1 MTKDEPAGFYCC
13 LYIDLISRKKWLKKL
28 FNNFICSIIKGA
40 NIKYVGGGRGFYK
53 FFKKKFVAQETV
65 DLNIS

>member
-13 LYIDLISRKKWLKKL
+13 LYIHLISRKKQLKKL

-40 NIKYVGGGRGFYK
+40 NIKYVGGGAEGFTN
-53 FFKKKFVAQETV
+53 FSKK
-65 DLNIS
+65 NS